1 LQAVSLIWLG
11 RDMKTAVLQSHL
23 PYTPW
28 LDPALRRL
36 PGIQPVPVGAWL
48 QFDDAY
54 GAQLAEKKRLIGT
67 RSSDVLALDPGAE
80 AAAQELLFRVVEELR
95 GQAGFV
101 VSQEAV
107 TRPDGVVVPLEP
119 AHPLE
124 TLSQLVQEDFCILQ
138 KQGDEHVLTGALL
151 CFPASWTLAE
161 KFMQPLT
168 LIHVPVDSY
177 DGEMAKR
184 VQRMFDMVRVDQPLW
199 RANALFYID
208 PTLYQPRS
216 IDDARDKPGTQTPYI
231 RSERQTILRLPKS
244 DALVFSIHTYLVLH
258 ESLTPAQA
266 AALIEAPIE
275 TT

>member
-1 LQAVSLIWLG
+1 MTSAI
-11 RDMKTAVLQSHL
+11 LQSSL

-28 LDPALRRL
+28 ADKALRRL
-36 PGIQPVPVGAWL
+36 PGIQPVKSGDWL

-54 GAQLAEKKRLIGT
+54 DGQLAEKKRLLAET
-67 RSSDVLALDPGAE
+67 PDDVVALNEGARE
-80 AAAQELLFRVVEELR
+80 AAEELLLRVVEELR
-95 GQAGFV
+95 DVDGFSV
-101 VSQEAV
+101 GADAV
-107 TRPDGVVVPLEP
+107 TRPDGGVVGLDMAQPLQ
-119 AHPLE
+119 

-177 DGEMAKR
+177 DGDMAKR
-184 VQRMFDMVRVDQPLW
+184 VQRMFDMVRPEQPLW
-199 RANALFYID
+199 RANALFYVD

-216 IDDARDKPGTQTPYI
+216 IHDARDIPVVETPYI
-231 RSERQTILRLPKS
+231 RSERQTILRLSKS
-244 DALVFSIHTYLVLH
+244 DAIVFSIHTYLILH
-258 ESLTPAQA
+258 ENLTPDQA
-266 AALIEAPIE
+266 AALEQAPIE